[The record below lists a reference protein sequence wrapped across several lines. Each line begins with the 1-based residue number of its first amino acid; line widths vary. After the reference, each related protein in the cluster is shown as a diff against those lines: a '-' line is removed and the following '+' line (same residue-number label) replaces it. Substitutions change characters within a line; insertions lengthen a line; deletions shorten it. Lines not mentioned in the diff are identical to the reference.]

1 MIISLCDKC
10 CGFPCLRRDIALAFT
25 LASPGELHW
34 FGGMCW
40 GGDPPRLFFFP
51 LSSSSSLSSS
61 SFKKKNKRK
70 KKPPFR
76 CCCGALDGIPSQ
88 LKIIIIIRRSF
99 FSLFFFSLSF
109 THSVFSPL
117 LLPLGLPD
125 LFLNLGGY
133 APPVTLFSFPLSR
146 VLGKLA
152 SALFHQEGK
161 KRKKIKKK
169 LKSKKKKKQEYQKK
183 YWNWDCPH
191 TQKLPKKKKCF
202 SEIDPCWVD
211 I

>member
-1 MIISLCDKC
+1 M
-10 CGFPCLRRDIALAFT
+10 RRDIALAFT

-169 LKSKKKKKQEYQKK
+169 LKSKKKKSRNIKKSTGIGIAHTHKNCQKK
-183 YWNWDCPH
+183 KNVFQRL
-191 TQKLPKKKKCF
+191 TLAG
-202 SEIDPCWVD
+202 
-211 I
+211 